1 VRVSLASGD
10 RQMRGFKME
19 IENACICF
27 CGCSFDACHTLPSY
41 LHGGQLRVRA
51 LTSIT
56 LFFLNQR
63 QSPHLA
69 PTALVGQR
77 VLCTAVNYR
86 DVMGECSQRR
96 VRDRLPQARWVCAP
110 VVEPA
115 FVRAHPDDIDQTDHA
130 TAALA
135 RQLVVD
141 MRVQSSIQSVTSYTE
156 EGPRGRQ
163 RSALVREG
171 PVRQHTAQH
180 GHGATVRLMMMMM
193 RRVLQERLDGTRLH
207 LSTWRH

>member
-10 RQMRGFKME
+10 RQRRGFKME

-27 CGCSFDACHTLPSY
+27 CGCSFDACHTLPSA
-41 LHGGQLRVRA
+41 LTTLRVRA

-56 LFFLNQR
+56 LLFLQQR

-77 VLCTAVNYR
+77 VLCTAVSDR

-115 FVRAHPDDIDQTDHA
+115 FVRAGHAHPDHV
-130 TAALA
+130 TAPLA

-141 MRVQSSIQSVTSYTE
+141 IQSVTFGTSQ
-156 EGPRGRQ
+156 GRALGADKGVLLYG
-163 RSALVREG
+163 RDPSASTPHSKART
-171 PVRQHTAQH
+171 RATA
-180 GHGATVRLMMMMM
+180 VRLMMMMM
-193 RRVLQERLDGTRLH
+193 MMSAIARVKIL
-207 LSTWRH
+207 

>member
-1 VRVSLASGD
+1 
-10 RQMRGFKME
+10 MRGFKME

-27 CGCSFDACHTLPSY
+27 CGCSFDACPTLPSY

-77 VLCTAVNYR
+77 VLCTAVNDR
-86 DVMGECSQRR
+86 NVMGECSQRR

-115 FVRAHPDDIDQTDHA
+115 FVRADRAHPDDIDQ

-135 RQLVVD
+135 RQLVVECACKAAFKASP
-141 MRVQSSIQSVTSYTE
+141 RTE

-171 PVRQHTAQH
+171 PVRQHTAQQSTDTSH
-180 GHGATVRLMMMMM
+180 CETDDDDDDESF
-193 RRVLQERLDGTRLH
+193 QERLDGTRLH

>member
-1 VRVSLASGD
+1 
-10 RQMRGFKME
+10 ME

-56 LFFLNQR
+56 LFFLQQR

-141 MRVQSSIQSVTSYTE
+141 MRVQSSIQSVTSY
-156 EGPRGRQ
+156 RGGSSRPTKECSCTGGT
-163 RSALVREG
+163 RPPAHR
-171 PVRQHTAQH
+171 TAKH
-180 GHGATVRLMMMMM
+180 GHVHGATVRLMMMMM
-193 RRVLQERLDGTRLH
+193 MMMSAMSLSGKGLMGRGCTCRPGGTE
-207 LSTWRH
+207 